1 MNRANETMGQGTWF
15 WNNTDYLNYVNETES
30 FVTQERTNQS
40 HYSREYGVVVNDTI
54 VLDVIV
60 DVKDHWTVEHG
71 FSYLDL
77 NTGVRDYMSV
87 ETEAHQVNGTT
98 EYVQKIAWNGV
109 LQDTLYVTSNSSDI
123 DIDYVSPDGQ
133 YNYTHYVWAKDMQWQ
148 AVMSKNNDT
157 TGYPDLFLSFYLY
170 DGWTSC

>member
-1 MNRANETMGQGTWF
+1 MPKWTDWFNDAEILLEFRNDTANITIQSGIHIAAQSWMTEMNRANETMGQGTWF

-87 ETEAHQVNGTT
+87 ETEAH
-98 EYVQKIAWNGV
+98 
-109 LQDTLYVTSNSSDI
+109 
-123 DIDYVSPDGQ
+123 
-133 YNYTHYVWAKDMQWQ
+133 
-148 AVMSKNNDT
+148 
-157 TGYPDLFLSFYLY
+157 
-170 DGWTSC
+170 